1 MNNAIRCAI
10 LGTGVMGKRYAAL
23 LDGHQIAGMSLAAV
37 CCRSEASRKWAKES
51 LSSSVYVCGSEDE
64 LYAHSDTFDAVLV
77 VTPHKLHPAMTI
89 RALNEGKH
97 VMCDKPTGITAT
109 DASAMQQAAVR
120 AGRIYATMCHQ
131 RSYASHRK
139 VKELIDAG
147 AVGEIE
153 RASLI
158 DTESLRTRYYHQSSS
173 WRSSWTREGGGLL
186 INQGHHLLDFW
197 LWLFGLPEALYA
209 DIPYGKYNSF
219 MVDDEAS
226 LVLDYPGRMTGI
238 IILSTGE
245 GGITQRLEIAGTR
258 GRILLDGN
266 TLTLT
271 RFGQDIRA
279 YAGSAQVTSRQ
290 ELSMT
295 TEEYVFG
302 SDEHAY
308 EIMLNNFGAAIRG
321 EAPLIAPGRDGITT
335 LELINAAYLSAWE
348 GRRLQLP
355 VDGQQYL
362 LELQKHEKL
371 EQAKCDGA

>member
-1 MNNAIRCAI
+1 
-10 LGTGVMGKRYAAL
+10 
-23 LDGHQIAGMSLAAV
+23 
-37 CCRSEASRKWAKES
+37 
-51 LSSSVYVCGSEDE
+51 
-64 LYAHSDTFDAVLV
+64 
-77 VTPHKLHPAMTI
+77 MTI
-89 RALNEGKH
+89 RALNKGKH

-109 DASAMQQAAVR
+109 DASTMQQAAVR
-120 AGRIYATMCHQ
+120 AGKVYATMCHQ

-147 AVGEIE
+147 AVGEVE

-197 LWLFGLPEALYA
+197 LWLFGAPESLYA

-219 MVDDEAS
+219 MVDDEAT
-226 LVLDYPGRMTGI
+226 LVLDYPGRMTGT

-290 ELSMT
+290 ELSTT

-321 EAPLIAPGRDGITT
+321 EAPLIAPGRDGIAT
-335 LELINAAYLSAWE
+335 LEIINAAYLSAWE
-348 GRRLQLP
+348 GRRLRLP

-362 LELQKHEKL
+362 LVLQKHEKL